1 MVIYKIN
8 FNEVNKNKFEE
19 LLKKDINEF
28 CLKYNL
34 NTNEEY
40 IYALKVLRDTS
51 YIPNHLSLKHI
62 FEIWYRG

>member
-1 MVIYKIN
+1 MIIYKIN
-8 FNEVNKNKFEE
+8 FNEVERNKFEE

-51 YIPNHLSLKHI
+51 YIPNHLSLKYI